1 MFDHFLRVRKD
12 RLLAP
17 IARRVGRRVSPS
29 AITVLALLV
38 GLTAAYAASTRAYGL
53 ALGLW
58 WGNRVLDGFDGT
70 LARVAGTGNE
80 FGAYLDI
87 VADFVVYAAVPIGLV
102 IASPDP
108 RATLAA
114 VLLLASFYVN
124 AATWMA
130 LSATPDRSPPGII
143 AGAETVVFYSLFLAL
158 PDHIILLFRVMAV
171 LVALTALQ
179 RIVWAARHLPR

>member
-29 AITVLALLV
+29 AITVLALIV
-38 GLTAAYAASTRAYGL
+38 GLCAAYVASRRAYGL

-58 WGNRVLDGFDGT
+58 WGNRLLDGFDGT
-70 LARVAGTGNE
+70 LARVAGTASV
-80 FGAYLDI
+80 FGGYLDI
-87 VADFVVYAAVPIGLV
+87 VLDFVVYATIPIGLV

-108 RATLAA
+108 RAALAA

-130 LSATPDRSPPGII
+130 LSATPDQSPPGLI
-143 AGAETVVFYSLFLAL
+143 AGAETVLFYSLFL
-158 PDHIILLFRVMAV
+158 IL
-171 LVALTALQ
+171 T
-179 RIVWAARHLPR
+179 